1 MALVSD
7 TNFGSY
13 DHEAKD
19 RTVCTLS
26 RSVVFASG
34 SDTLPRNTPLA
45 YNTSTNEWTVFTQGG
60 TNGTNLIRAFVWPE
74 AITLSAS
81 GEVIGTVM
89 MEGTIN
95 YGDATTAEILA
106 VLGGGATAAN
116 VGTAM
121 VGGDPS
127 LRELGIVVEGLSG
140 VR

>member
-1 MALVSD
+1 
-7 TNFGSY
+7 
-13 DHEAKD
+13 
-19 RTVCTLS
+19 
-26 RSVVFASG
+26 
-34 SDTLPRNTPLA
+34 
-45 YNTSTNEWTVFTQGG
+45 
-60 TNGTNLIRAFVWPE
+60 
-74 AITLSAS
+74 
-81 GEVIGTVM
+81 M

-106 VLGGGATAAN
+106 VLGGSATAAN